1 MAYQCQISTKMNF
14 LYQDFLSNK
23 KEARIVREFFEEN
36 VSKLNQGKKVVFDTI
51 IGRVNQKEGG
61 LIFLDIFIS
70 LAGQEWWMVWGL
82 FSWYWR

>member
-14 LYQDFLSNK
+14 LYRDFLSNK

-70 LAGQEWWMVWGL
+70 LAGQEW
-82 FSWYWR
+82 